1 MEEDNHLWFCW
12 NDFDSLI
19 SKLSVVSLIYSVECT
34 FKEFH
39 HLLSELNRCHLDL
52 SELNRLIQSLQTLET
67 SQTVTNGDI
76 RRIISIQV
84 GLAVQSGA
92 ANLTSVKQHHVK
104 VKLFYGNFLFFFV
117 FRIFL
122 LRSRRSRGL
131 GRCGATPA
139 HCPEWRPWEW

>member
-1 MEEDNHLWFCW
+1 M
-12 NDFDSLI
+12 
-19 SKLSVVSLIYSVECT
+19 SLIYSVECT

-104 VKLFYGNFLFFFV
+104 VKLFYGNFLFFFCV
-117 FRIFL
+117 QNL
-122 LRSRRSRGL
+122 SLEKPKKPRSGKMWGHSRTLSRVEAL
-131 GRCGATPA
+131 GMVRMVRHLPF
-139 HCPEWRPWEW
+139 HHFSIYF